1 MEEQTEEP
9 QPPPPPPLGWP
20 PRSLALEDVDEE
32 EEERSVTPLEESLIE
47 LDLDMTDR
55 EPLQRKIKVC
65 NILPTIKEDDISHII
80 LLHVNLSP

>member
-9 QPPPPPPLGWP
+9 QPPPPLGWP

-32 EEERSVTPLEESLIE
+32 EEERSVTPLEESLME

-55 EPLQRKIKVC
+55 EPLQRKIKIP
-65 NILPTIKEDDISHII
+65 NI
-80 LLHVNLSP
+80 